1 MTQLILPTN
10 VFAKKV
16 ETRSMPNLI
25 EQRNNLLTQM
35 DALVKKAKEETR
47 SLSEEEN
54 TEFDKAKKEVEQI
67 DKTLKAEQ
75 ANEELNKQQ
84 MKQTKAPENEEKR
97 MLDETNFLKFIKG
110 EERALDVAG
119 NGGIIPET
127 IANRIIMRV
136 KELSPI
142 YALSTVF
149 NVSGNL
155 IFPKFDPDTI
165 QTSYVADMTQLTATN
180 GNFTTV
186 KLENFIAGSLV
197 QLSRS
202 LINRTD
208 FDLTSFI
215 VNRMAE
221 SIANFLERE
230 LLVGI
235 GGTDAATGI
244 FTNADITPVTAG
256 SATAITVDD
265 LINTQMAIPEQFQ
278 GSASWILN
286 KQIFR
291 GIRQLK
297 DADGYPLLNQNLTEG
312 FGYQL
317 LGRPVYVSES
327 APSVVEASANV
338 LSYGDYSGLYVKLA
352 QNVEIQ
358 VLNELYATQH
368 AIGVCGYIEFD
379 ADVIEPQRITRL
391 KMAAV

>member
-10 VFAKKV
+10 VFAKKI
-16 ETRSMPNLI
+16 ETRSMPSLL

-35 DALVKKAKEETR
+35 DNLVKKAKEETR

-54 TEFDKAKKEVEQI
+54 TEFEKAKTEVEQI
-67 DKTLKAEQ
+67 DKTLQAEQ
-75 ANEELNKQQ
+75 TAKDMNQQ
-84 MKQTKAPENEEKR
+84 KMQQSKTPEAEEKR
-97 MLDETNFLKFIKG
+97 SLEEEKFLKFIKG
-110 EERALDVAG
+110 EERALDVSG

-127 IANRIIMRV
+127 IADRIIMRV

-149 NVSGNL
+149 NVGGNL
-155 IFPKFDPDTI
+155 IFPKFDPNTI
-165 QTSYVADMTQLTATN
+165 QTAYVADMTQLTATN

-186 KLENFIAGSLV
+186 KLQNFIAGSLV

-215 VNRMAE
+215 VNRMSE
-221 SIANFLERE
+221 SIADFLERE
-230 LLVGI
+230 LLVGV

-244 FTNADITPVTAG
+244 FVDADITPVTAE
-256 SATAITVDD
+256 SATAITLDD
-265 LINTQMAIPEQFQ
+265 LINTQMAVPEQFQ
-278 GSASWILN
+278 GNAGWIMN
-286 KQIFR
+286 KQIFK

-297 DADGYPLLNQNLTEG
+297 DADGYPLLNNNITEG
-312 FGYQL
+312 FGYTL

-327 APSVVEASANV
+327 APSTIEANANV
-338 LSYGDYSGLYVKLA
+338 LSFGDYSGLYVKLA

-358 VLNELYATQH
+358 VLQELYATQH
-368 AIGVCGYIEFD
+368 ALGICGYIEFD
-379 ADVIEPQRITRL
+379 AKVVEPQRITRL